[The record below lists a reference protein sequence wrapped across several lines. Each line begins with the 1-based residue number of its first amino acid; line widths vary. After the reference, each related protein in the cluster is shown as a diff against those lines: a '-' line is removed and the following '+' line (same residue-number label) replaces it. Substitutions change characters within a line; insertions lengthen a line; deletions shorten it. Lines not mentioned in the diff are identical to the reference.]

1 MTEYFI
7 GLMSGTSMDGIDA
20 AVCAFDD
27 SRFLCVHA
35 HASGRYPAPL
45 RERLLKLQRE
55 TPTLSLRE
63 LAQLDR
69 DVAQA
74 FADTAAAALDAAR
87 LKPGAITAVGSHGQ
101 TVFHDPAGTGGS
113 IQLGNPAWIA
123 QQLGITTVAD
133 FRRADVAA
141 GGQGAPLVPA
151 FHHAL
156 FAEATLPRA
165 VLNLGGIAN
174 ITLLPGADEAR
185 VSGFDTGPANG
196 LMDEWAERHLGQ
208 PFDEGGHF
216 AGGGQLHAGLLE
228 ALLSDPYFAAAPPK
242 STGRGDFHLEWLRQ
256 RYPALDT
263 LPPADVQ
270 RTLCEL
276 TARTV
281 ADAIRRHGAATREVL
296 ACGGGTRNHL
306 LMERLHALLVPMKL
320 HTSADA
326 GLDPQHVEA
335 AAFAWLAMRAMR
347 GLPGNLPAVTG
358 AKRAVILGGIYRV

>member
-35 HASGRYPAPL
+35 HASGRYPAAL
-45 RERLLKLQRE
+45 RARLLALQRE
-55 TPTLSLRE
+55 TPTLSLHE
-63 LAQLDR
+63 LARLDR

-74 FADTAAAALDAAR
+74 FADTAQAALEAAR
-87 LKPGAITAVGSHGQ
+87 LPREAIRAVGSHGQ
-101 TVFHDPAGTGGS
+101 TVFHDPAGTGS
-113 IQLGNPAWIA
+113 SQQLGNPSWIA

-133 FRRADVAA
+133 FRRADIAA

-165 VLNLGGIAN
+165 VVNLGGIAN
-174 ITLLPGADEAR
+174 ITLLPGAGEAQ

-208 PFDEGGHF
+208 AYDEGGHF

-228 ALLSDPYFAAAPPK
+228 VLLGDPYFAAAPPK
-242 STGRGDFHLEWLRQ
+242 STGRGDFHLQWLHQ
-256 RYPALDT
+256 RYPALDA
-263 LPPADVQ
+263 LAPADVQ

-281 ADAIRRHGAATREVL
+281 AEAIRRHGPGTREVL

-306 LMERLHALLVPMKL
+306 LMERLHALLSPIRL
-320 HTSADA
+320 HTTGDA

-335 AAFAWLAMRAMR
+335 AAFAWLAMRTLK

-358 AKRAVILGGIYRV
+358 AKRPVILGGVYRV